1 MPNKKKGKGIK
12 KKDNEDLSTII
23 IPQQVSTEITVSIDP
38 IPFKSKNKKIHNRQ
52 NMPLLKKGAI
62 VPDEKP
68 TGLTKP
74 EE

>member
-12 KKDNEDLSTII
+12 NEDDKDSSTII
-23 IPQQVSTEITVSIDP
+23 IPQQVSTEITVSSQPLP
-38 IPFKSKNKKIHNRQ
+38 IKSKNKKIHDRQ
-52 NMPLLKKGAI
+52 IIPPLKKGPV

-74 EE
+74 AE